1 MTRAMTLT
9 HRPTALSSRA
19 HADRQDYVVV
29 DDGRIVGRIYEFEH
43 AGGYPLVLVHH
54 LARTPGARP
63 HDGWARSRRGEGA
76 VQEELGEGAGD

>member
-9 HRPTALSSRA
+9 HRPTTLSSPA

-54 LARTPGARP
+54 LTRTPGGRP
-63 HDGWARSRRGEGA
+63 HDGGARA
-76 VQEELGEGAGD
+76 IP